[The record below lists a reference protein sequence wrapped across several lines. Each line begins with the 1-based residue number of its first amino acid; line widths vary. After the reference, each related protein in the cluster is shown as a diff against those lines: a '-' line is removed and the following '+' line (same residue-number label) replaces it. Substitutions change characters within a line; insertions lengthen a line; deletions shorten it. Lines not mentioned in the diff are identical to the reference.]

1 MACSAATDDHDV
13 RGLNLVSPDQPASD
27 RVARIRLQLKAADA
41 QVQVERDEAEP
52 AEVSGPRRR
61 GEELLGQRLYED
73 AEEAFL
79 DAIDAGLAHDHF
91 CWQAAVNV
99 VNCQFFL
106 RRLADADSTAAQLQD
121 MYAGQPEH
129 PLHYLVATQRGA
141 LAAERWA
148 MAHASSA
155 SEPSSASEAASAAEE
170 ALTWAQAAYRWQEDY
185 RGGADGLRAYNLVVA
200 LLRLDR
206 RDEALA
212 LHQRHQPDDCFQAW
226 CRQGDHA
233 AELAELAAD

>member
-1 MACSAATDDHDV
+1 MTCAPPAADDYDV
-13 RGLNLVSPDQPASD
+13 RGLNLVQPGQPASE
-27 RVARIRLQLKAADA
+27 RVSRIRQQLRAADA
-41 QVQVERDEAEP
+41 QVQIERDDAEP
-52 AEVSGPRRR
+52 PEVSAPRRR
-61 GEELLGQRLYED
+61 GEDLLGRRLYED

-79 DAIDAGLAHDHF
+79 DAIDAGLAHGHF

-99 VNCQFFL
+99 VNCQLFL
-106 RRLADADSTAAQLQD
+106 RRLDDADSTAAQLQE
-121 MYAGQPEH
+121 MFEAQPEH

-148 MAHASSA
+148 MSH
-155 SEPSSASEAASAAEE
+155 EPAEAEA
-170 ALTWAQAAYRWQEDY
+170 ALTWAQAAYGWQQRHRD
-185 RGGADGLRAYNLVVA
+185 GADGLRAYNLVVA

-212 LHQRHQPDDCFQAW
+212 AYHRHHDDQAFAAW

-233 AELAELAAD
+233 AALAELAAS